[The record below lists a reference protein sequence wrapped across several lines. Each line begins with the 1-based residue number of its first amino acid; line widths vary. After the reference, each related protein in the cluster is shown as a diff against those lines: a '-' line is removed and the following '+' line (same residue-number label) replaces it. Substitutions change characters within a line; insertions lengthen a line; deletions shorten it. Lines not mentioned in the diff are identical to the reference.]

1 MMNRL
6 SSLALPLILMSLT
19 ACGGKDQEYDVT
31 GTFEATEVTVSANA
45 QGELLS
51 LRLQEGDTLRAGEPI
66 GLIDTTQLH
75 LRKMQLYSSI
85 HALGG
90 RRSNVPVQIASLREQ
105 IAVQRRELARFTELQ
120 RAGAATTKQVDD
132 LTAQLAVLERQLSAQ
147 TDALGRGNQGLSDE
161 AATLSIQVLQVE
173 DEIKKSILTSPIDG
187 IVLAKYAEAGELAVR
202 GRALFRVADLR
213 QMYLRAYVDA
223 SLLAQLRLGQEVTV
237 SADAGKGERRQYK
250 GRLCWISDKAEF
262 TPKTIQTRDERA
274 NLVYAIKVA
283 VANDGLLKLG
293 MYAEVRF

>member
-1 MMNRL
+1 MNRL
-6 SSLALPLILMSLT
+6 LSLVPILGLLLPIT
-19 ACGGKDQEYDVT
+19 ACSRSDNEYDAT
-31 GTFEATEVTVSANA
+31 GIFEATEVTVSANA
-45 QGELLS
+45 TGELLS
-51 LRLQEGDTLRAGEPI
+51 LRLQEGDTLKAGVPI

-90 RRSNVPVQIASLREQ
+90 RRSNIPVQIASLREQ
-105 IAVQRRELARFTELQ
+105 IAVQRRELNRFTELQ

-132 LTAQLAVLERQLSAQ
+132 LSAQLSVLERQLSAQ
-147 TDALGRGNQGLSDE
+147 TEALGRGNQGLSNE
-161 AATLSIQVLQVE
+161 ASTLSIQVQQVE
-173 DEIKKSILTSPIDG
+173 DEIRKSVLTSPIDG

-213 QMYLRAYVDA
+213 LVYLRAYVDA
-223 SLLAQLRLGQEVTV
+223 SQLTQLRLGQEVSV
-237 SADAGKGERRQYK
+237 YADAGRDERRLYK
-250 GRLCWISDKAEF
+250 GHISWISEKAEF

-274 NLVYAIKVA
+274 NLVYAIKVS
-283 VANDGLLKLG
+283 VANDGLIKLG